1 MNLFALVVLAGAVL
15 CDVIGQLC
23 FKVGLARPM
32 DAGSPKPV
40 WRGRQHSRCSGRA
53 LQPMLSR

>member
-23 FKVGLARPM
+23 FKVGLVGLT
-32 DAGSPKPV
+32 DADSPKPV
-40 WRGRQHSRCSGRA
+40 WRGWQHPR
-53 LQPMLSR
+53 